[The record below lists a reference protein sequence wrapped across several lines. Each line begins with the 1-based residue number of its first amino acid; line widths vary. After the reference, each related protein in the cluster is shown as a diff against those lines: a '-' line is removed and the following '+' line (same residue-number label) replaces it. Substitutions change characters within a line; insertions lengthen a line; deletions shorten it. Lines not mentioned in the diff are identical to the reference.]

1 MERAIVFDR
10 DGVVNEAVMRNGIP
24 TPPRTL
30 SEFAFVSGFEQ
41 LYDYALRKGYRL
53 FIATNQPDIHRGLTT
68 REFVSDIHKHIR
80 TLFPKIEEVVMCDHD
95 NVHQCFCRKPNPGM
109 LFYLKGKYD
118 LEISESFFIGD
129 RNSDVQCGQLA
140 GCKTILLDHGYPKA
154 KNNVQPTYRVLKLSE
169 VTKLI

>member
-1 MERAIVFDR
+1 MVRAIVFDR
-10 DGVVNEAVMRNGIP
+10 DGVVNEAVIRNGIP

-30 SEFAFVSGFEQ
+30 SELAFVPGFEQ
-41 LYDYALRKGYRL
+41 LYDCALKKGYRL

-68 REFVSDIHKHIR
+68 RFFVNDVHKHIT
-80 TLFPKIEEVVMCDHD
+80 TLFPQIEEVVMCDHD
-95 NVHQCFCRKPNPGM
+95 NLHNCFCRKPNPGM

-118 LEISESFFIGD
+118 LELSESFFIGD

-140 GCKTILLDHGYPKA
+140 GCKTIFLDHGYPKA
-154 KNNVQPTYRVLKLSE
+154 KINALPTYSVSKLSE